1 MRPMTKADIIND
13 YAEFNE
19 MNLLTL
25 GEQFEDA
32 IMGLAEHWTRE
43 GTRAEHICYSKQ
55 GIVEALMKDGLTEAS
70 AWEYAEFNIFC
81 AYYGPGTPVY
91 VDEFIDVKQPQD
103 ADAGFADLFGD
114 GTVFVNVDGAE

>member
-1 MRPMTKADIIND
+1 
-13 YAEFNE
+13 
-19 MNLLTL
+19 MNN
-25 GEQFEDA
+25 FEDA

-43 GTRAEHICYSKQ
+43 GPRAEHICYSKQ
-55 GIVEALMKDGLTEAS
+55 RIVEILMKEGLSEAS

-91 VDEFIDVKQPQD
+91 VDEFVDVRQQHD
-103 ADAGFADLFGD
+103 NAEGFADLLGD